1 LIAQR
6 FGVGVADLRQWNN
19 LREGGYLQPGQRLEM
34 EVDVTA
40 QAN

>member
-19 LREGGYLQPGQRLEM
+19 LREEGYLQPGQRLEM
-34 EVDVTA
+34 QVDVTA